1 MVSVEAVAPGAGTSM
16 SYSSGM
22 GNGEQRDIS
31 LGRDMIALSF
41 DPPIAEDQAVT
52 MLSLSDASSA
62 PVELVRAVELWD
74 GVVVFAPNAPFKDA
88 TGAIAEGTEQEIA
101 IVVQGPLHAEWV
113 LDMQPLWDAYETSA
127 EKQNAP

>member
-1 MVSVEAVAPGAGTSM
+1 MAGAGTSM